1 MAIEFTCP
9 GCLQLFR
16 TPEQT
21 AGKKGKC
28 PHCGAVFTI
37 TAAASSTA
45 SAPVS
50 AAASATAAAPADAA
64 ADKIEFPCSQCGR
77 AVRTPASMAGKKGK
91 CPTCGAVFQIP
102 EATPSRPATSTPGN
116 RAAESRAPAGPPPL
130 PKKQTPSP
138 AAGPAAAAGT
148 AAQDS
153 AAFACGRCGKTL
165 RMPPGS
171 AGKKGRCPACG
182 EVFQI
187 PADPPTRD
195 RGPAARSA
203 ASLAP
208 VAGLT
213 PIGDPGLVP
222 LGESY
227 EVLDDG
233 GLAAA
238 DLSSGLTPLG
248 DPLGSLTMPAN
259 PFADPLGGGT
269 AAGGGWSANPY
280 QSPASLGAAPK
291 KRARSR
297 GDFGYVD
304 VLSCAWS
311 TFWDNWTSCLLLSL
325 ALMGLYLGLAIILG
339 AVQFGVGLI
348 VGQLPPVAAVIIG
361 LIILVGTIVVMVVV
375 GLVVQAGLIRISANM
390 VKGKQFSIGG
400 LLQEGS
406 YAGRLFG
413 AAVLQFLMS
422 MGLGMLLAVPIVGL
436 TLLTGSQAVAFVG
449 QLLSLA
455 MNLLITILLLLV
467 PYLIVD
473 QDRGV
478 LDAISESAS
487 VMKGNIL
494 VTVGV
499 LLTAIVGMIL
509 FVVVTLG
516 LGLLLAGP
524 FMLVLMAAIYAR
536 ATGQRTA
543 F

>member
-16 TPEQT
+16 TPEEA

-37 TAAASSTA
+37 SAAASSAA
-45 SAPVS
+45 SAP
-50 AAASATAAAPADAA
+50 ATAPADAAA

-102 EATPSRPATSTPGN
+102 ETTPSRPATSTPGN

-130 PKKQTPSP
+130 PIKRTPAP
-138 AAGPAAAAGT
+138 AAGSASAVGT

-195 RGPAARSA
+195 RGPAASP
-203 ASLAP
+203 AP

-213 PIGDPGLVP
+213 PIGDAGLIP
-222 LGESY
+222 LDESY
-227 EVLDDG
+227 EVLNDG
-233 GLAAA
+233 GLAA

-248 DPLGSLTMPAN
+248 GPLGSLTTPAN
-259 PFADPLGGGT
+259 PFADPLGGGI

-280 QSPASLGAAPK
+280 QSPASVGAAPK
-291 KRARSR
+291 KRVRSR

-304 VLSCAWS
+304 VLACAWN

-348 VGQLPPVAAVIIG
+348 VGHLPPVAAVIIG
-361 LIILVGTIVVMVVV
+361 LIILVATIVVMVVV

-406 YAGRLFG
+406 YAGSLFG

-422 MGLGMLLAVPIVGL
+422 MGLGLLLAVPIVGL
-436 TLLTGSQAVAFVG
+436 TMLTGSQAVAFVG

-455 MNLLITILLLLV
+455 MNFLITILLLLV